1 VQRHGQAAY
10 REEELIVT
18 PAFIH
23 REDEKGEENA
33 SVSSA

>member
-1 VQRHGQAAY
+1 MGKLHIGKRNS
-10 REEELIVT
+10 IVT